1 MGVLAF
7 GHLSDRYGRKKLY
20 LTGLA
25 LDITFGVT
33 SGLAPSYQLFA
44 ASRFLVGIMNGG
56 MSLVAFVLLNEYVGT
71 SYWALTGLTL
81 DITFGVTS
89 GLAPSYQLFAASR
102 FLVGIMNGG
111 MSLVA
116 FVLLNEYVGTSYW
129 ALTGSL
135 GSLFFAVGISVYAV
149 MGYFIH
155 SWRMLALV
163 TNLQGVLLFVLSV
176 FIPESPRWLY
186 AQGRLSEAEDVLYL
200 IARRNHKQKCTVSL
214 KPPLDRRDR
223 QTAGALDLFCH
234 RILLKRTLVMMYSW
248 FVCSLVYYGLTLNVG
263 NMGGNLYVNLALSG
277 IAELPSYPIC
287 IYLIGR
293 KWSGRRRTL
302 SGFLFLGGIACLII
316 MVLPEKQEAGV
327 FAYVNSRSLSLLGK
341 MTISAAFNIVYIYSS
356 ELYPTVVR
364 NIGMGMCSVAARL
377 GGIIAA
383 FIPSLKS
390 VQWALPFI
398 VFGVAGLSA
407 GVLNLLLPETL
418 NTPLPE
424 TISDLH
430 AGSYRRLGDEG
441 LPLQAFS
448 NGLVHLWHRQV
459 LKTVEEVQKIIQAL
473 TAEVSRKDGRFQ
485 SISNSGI
492 HNDNVKVLTPT
503 LFLVSVPVRGLSGYK
518 ECRARQWRYYTL
530 SGSKLLSPVREPEKL
545 HQWLELENFTTSC
558 QEWHNSSVAIERD
571 IVPAKVGNLF
581 KELLETSIESCNF
594 TRKLSILE
602 SVGSV
607 VRVAMET
614 SELQVEVELIPTA
627 ELINCWPK
635 KA

>member
-1 MGVLAF
+1 MEIEEAFQVVGEMGIYQMYLCFLLTLLLTFYVSTEAILIALVGLAPPFDWDLERQFTNQSLTHKSTDEDQIFRHWLHEANQSEVHRHVHFNGSYTSITSEWYLIGDAAYKVSLASSFYFGGVLMGVLAF

-71 SYWALTGLTL
+71 SYWALTG
-81 DITFGVTS
+81 
-89 GLAPSYQLFAASR
+89 
-102 FLVGIMNGG
+102 
-111 MSLVA
+111 
-116 FVLLNEYVGTSYW
+116 
-129 ALTGSL
+129 SL
-135 GSLFFAVGISVYAV
+135 GSLFFAAGISVYAV

-200 IARRNHKQKCTVSL
+200 IAKRNHKQKCTVSL

-316 MVLPEKQEAGV
+316 MFLPEKQEAGL

-364 NIGMGMCSVAARL
+364 NIGMGMCSVAARI

-390 VQWALPFI
+390 LQWALPFI

-448 NGLVHLWHRQV
+448 NGLV
-459 LKTVEEVQKIIQAL
+459 TESPGETDEEEYLDVNEQTQM
-473 TAEVSRKDGRFQ
+473 
-485 SISNSGI
+485 
-492 HNDNVKVLTPT
+492 
-503 LFLVSVPVRGLSGYK
+503 
-518 ECRARQWRYYTL
+518 
-530 SGSKLLSPVREPEKL
+530 
-545 HQWLELENFTTSC
+545 
-558 QEWHNSSVAIERD
+558 
-571 IVPAKVGNLF
+571 
-581 KELLETSIESCNF
+581 
-594 TRKLSILE
+594 IL
-602 SVGSV
+602 
-607 VRVAMET
+607 
-614 SELQVEVELIPTA
+614 
-627 ELINCWPK
+627 
-635 KA
+635 

>member
-1 MGVLAF
+1 FALQFYVSTEAILIALVGLAPPFDWDLERQFTNRSLTHKSADEDQIFRHWLHEANQSEVHRHVHFNGSYTSITSEWYLIGDAAYKVSLASSFYFGGVLMGVLAF

-71 SYWALTGLTL
+71 SYWALTG
-81 DITFGVTS
+81 
-89 GLAPSYQLFAASR
+89 
-102 FLVGIMNGG
+102 
-111 MSLVA
+111 
-116 FVLLNEYVGTSYW
+116 
-129 ALTGSL
+129 SL
-135 GSLFFAVGISVYAV
+135 GSLFFAAGISVYAV

-200 IARRNHKQKCTVSL
+200 IAKRNHKQKCTVSL

-223 QTAGALDLFCH
+223 QTVGALDLFCH

-316 MVLPEKQEAGV
+316 MFLPEKQEAGL

-364 NIGMGMCSVAARL
+364 NIGMGMCSVAARI

-383 FIPSLKS
+383 FIPSLVTES
-390 VQWALPFI
+390 P
-398 VFGVAGLSA
+398 G
-407 GVLNLLLPETL
+407 ET
-418 NTPLPE
+418 
-424 TISDLH
+424 
-430 AGSYRRLGDEG
+430 DE
-441 LPLQAFS
+441 
-448 NGLVHLWHRQV
+448 
-459 LKTVEEVQKIIQAL
+459 EEYLDVNEQTQM
-473 TAEVSRKDGRFQ
+473 
-485 SISNSGI
+485 
-492 HNDNVKVLTPT
+492 
-503 LFLVSVPVRGLSGYK
+503 
-518 ECRARQWRYYTL
+518 
-530 SGSKLLSPVREPEKL
+530 
-545 HQWLELENFTTSC
+545 
-558 QEWHNSSVAIERD
+558 
-571 IVPAKVGNLF
+571 
-581 KELLETSIESCNF
+581 
-594 TRKLSILE
+594 IL
-602 SVGSV
+602 
-607 VRVAMET
+607 
-614 SELQVEVELIPTA
+614 
-627 ELINCWPK
+627 
-635 KA
+635 

>member
-1 MGVLAF
+1 MEIEEAFQVVGEMGIYQMYLCFLLTLLLTFYVSTEAILIALVGLAPPFDWDLERQFTNQSLTHKSADEDQIFRHWLHEANQSEVHRHVHFNGSYTSITSEWYLIGDAAYKVSLASSFYFGGVLMGVLAF

-71 SYWALTGLTL
+71 SYWALTG
-81 DITFGVTS
+81 
-89 GLAPSYQLFAASR
+89 
-102 FLVGIMNGG
+102 
-111 MSLVA
+111 
-116 FVLLNEYVGTSYW
+116 
-129 ALTGSL
+129 SL
-135 GSLFFAVGISVYAV
+135 GSLFFAAGISVYAV

-186 AQGRLSEAEDVLYL
+186 SQGRLSEAEDVLYL
-200 IARRNHKQKCTVSL
+200 IAKRNHKQKCTVSL

-223 QTAGALDLFCH
+223 QTVGALDLFCH

-316 MVLPEKQEAGV
+316 MFLPEKQEAGV

-364 NIGMGMCSVAARL
+364 NIGMGMCSVAARI

-390 VQWALPFI
+390 LQWALPFI

-448 NGLVHLWHRQV
+448 SGLV
-459 LKTVEEVQKIIQAL
+459 TESPGETDEEEYLDVNEQTQM
-473 TAEVSRKDGRFQ
+473 
-485 SISNSGI
+485 
-492 HNDNVKVLTPT
+492 
-503 LFLVSVPVRGLSGYK
+503 
-518 ECRARQWRYYTL
+518 
-530 SGSKLLSPVREPEKL
+530 
-545 HQWLELENFTTSC
+545 
-558 QEWHNSSVAIERD
+558 
-571 IVPAKVGNLF
+571 
-581 KELLETSIESCNF
+581 
-594 TRKLSILE
+594 IL
-602 SVGSV
+602 
-607 VRVAMET
+607 
-614 SELQVEVELIPTA
+614 
-627 ELINCWPK
+627 
-635 KA
+635 

>member
-1 MGVLAF
+1 MEIEEAFQVVGEMGIYQMYLCFLLTFLLTFYVSTEAILIALVGLAPPFDWDLERQFTNQSLTHKSADEDQIFRHWLHEANQSEVHRHVHFNGSYTSITSEWYLIGDAAYKVSLASSFYFGGVLMGVLAF

-71 SYWALTGLTL
+71 SYWALTG
-81 DITFGVTS
+81 
-89 GLAPSYQLFAASR
+89 
-102 FLVGIMNGG
+102 
-111 MSLVA
+111 
-116 FVLLNEYVGTSYW
+116 
-129 ALTGSL
+129 SL
-135 GSLFFAVGISVYAV
+135 GSLFFAAGISVYAV

-186 AQGRLSEAEDVLYL
+186 AQGRLSEAEDVLYH

-234 RILLKRTLVMMYSW
+234 RILLKRTLVMMYS
-248 FVCSLVYYGLTLNVG
+248 
-263 NMGGNLYVNLALSG
+263 
-277 IAELPSYPIC
+277 
-287 IYLIGR
+287 
-293 KWSGRRRTL
+293 WSGRRRTL

-364 NIGMGMCSVAARL
+364 NIGMGMCSVAARI

-448 NGLVHLWHRQV
+448 NGLV
-459 LKTVEEVQKIIQAL
+459 TESPGETDEEEYLDVNEQTQM
-473 TAEVSRKDGRFQ
+473 
-485 SISNSGI
+485 
-492 HNDNVKVLTPT
+492 
-503 LFLVSVPVRGLSGYK
+503 
-518 ECRARQWRYYTL
+518 
-530 SGSKLLSPVREPEKL
+530 
-545 HQWLELENFTTSC
+545 
-558 QEWHNSSVAIERD
+558 
-571 IVPAKVGNLF
+571 
-581 KELLETSIESCNF
+581 
-594 TRKLSILE
+594 IL
-602 SVGSV
+602 
-607 VRVAMET
+607 
-614 SELQVEVELIPTA
+614 
-627 ELINCWPK
+627 
-635 KA
+635 

>member
-1 MGVLAF
+1 MEIEEAFQVVGEMGIYQMYLCFLLTLLLTFYVSTEAILIALVGLAPPFDWDLERQFTNRSLTHKSADEDQIFRHWLHEANQSEVHRHVHFNGSYTSITSEWYLIGDAAYKVSLASSFYFGGVLMGVLAF

-71 SYWALTGLTL
+71 SYWA
-81 DITFGVTS
+81 V
-89 GLAPSYQLFAASR
+89 
-102 FLVGIMNGG
+102 
-111 MSLVA
+111 
-116 FVLLNEYVGTSYW
+116 
-129 ALTGSL
+129 TGSL
-135 GSLFFAVGISVYAV
+135 GSLFFAAGISVYAV

-200 IARRNHKQKCTVSL
+200 IAKRNHKQKCTVSL

-223 QTAGALDLFCH
+223 QTVGALDLFCH

-316 MVLPEKQEAGV
+316 MFLPEKQEAGL

-364 NIGMGMCSVAARL
+364 NIGMGMCSVAARI

-390 VQWALPFI
+390 LQWALPFI

-424 TISDLH
+424 TISDLN

-448 NGLVHLWHRQV
+448 NGLV
-459 LKTVEEVQKIIQAL
+459 TESPGETDEEEYLDVNEQTQM
-473 TAEVSRKDGRFQ
+473 
-485 SISNSGI
+485 
-492 HNDNVKVLTPT
+492 
-503 LFLVSVPVRGLSGYK
+503 
-518 ECRARQWRYYTL
+518 
-530 SGSKLLSPVREPEKL
+530 
-545 HQWLELENFTTSC
+545 
-558 QEWHNSSVAIERD
+558 
-571 IVPAKVGNLF
+571 
-581 KELLETSIESCNF
+581 
-594 TRKLSILE
+594 IL
-602 SVGSV
+602 
-607 VRVAMET
+607 
-614 SELQVEVELIPTA
+614 
-627 ELINCWPK
+627 
-635 KA
+635 